1 MKRDVDTFPE
11 AKVRYRVRRMTLAD
25 LKEVCRIDRDA
36 FQAYRR
42 ARRQLTRPLRLRT
55 PANMQAALRRP
66 YPGVVVEAPPDGPIV
81 GYCFTHVWGKL
92 GWLGTLGVSP
102 RRQGLGLGR
111 VVIAAGLALLREAGC
126 TVLAL
131 ETMPESGKN
140 LALYLSLGLEARY
153 LTLLFRGLPRPAKE
167 THYRI
172 WKGGVELQ
180 MLGEQMMHGLDPTP
194 AAQWLE
200 DEGAGQTLVW
210 WEDGRP
216 VAFAA
221 LRHAERRLETPQ
233 YDLTTEVAACL
244 PQATAH
250 WPRYLAE
257 MGAYAQKMGKTGLVF
272 PVNARQRALVQRML
286 ARSLRIVQTRVR
298 MVAGAELGDGDALL
312 MMTLAM

>member
-1 MKRDVDTFPE
+1 MDIQLE
-11 AKVRYRVRRMTLAD
+11 AKVPYRVRRMTLAD

-55 PANMQAALRRP
+55 SANMQTAIRRP
-66 YPGVVVEAPPDGPIV
+66 YPGVVLEAPPGGPVV

-92 GWLGTLGVSP
+92 GWLGTLGITP

-111 VVIAAGLALLREAGC
+111 AVIAGGLALLREAGC
-126 TVLAL
+126 TTLAL

-153 LTLLFRGLPRPAKE
+153 LTLLFRGMPPPAAK
-167 THYRI
+167 THYRL

-180 MLGEQMMHGLDPTP
+180 MIGAQMLHGFDPTP

-200 DEGAGQTLVW
+200 NEGAGQTLVW
-210 WEDGRP
+210 WEAGRP

-244 PQATAH
+244 PQAAEH

-257 MGAYAQKMGKTGLVF
+257 MGAYAQQMNRTGIVF
-272 PVNARQRALVQRML
+272 PVNAKQQALVQHML
-286 ARSLRIVQTRVR
+286 AAELRIVHTRVR
-298 MVAGAELGDGDALL
+298 MVTGAALGTEDALL

>member
-1 MKRDVDTFPE
+1 MDIHLQ
-11 AKVRYRVRRMTLAD
+11 AKVPYRVRRMTLAD

-55 PANMQAALRRP
+55 PANMQAAFRRP
-66 YPGVVVEAPPDGPIV
+66 YPGVVVEAPPAGPIV

-92 GWLGTLGVSP
+92 GWLGTLGVTP

-111 VVIAAGLALLREAGC
+111 VVIAGGLALLREAGC
-126 TVLAL
+126 TTLAL

-140 LALYLSLGLEARY
+140 LALYLSLGLEARR
-153 LTLLFRGLPRPAKE
+153 LTLLFRGLPAPAAE
-167 THYRI
+167 THYRV

-180 MLGEQMMHGLDPTP
+180 MIGAQMLAGLDPTP

-200 DEGAGQTLVW
+200 DEDAGQTLVW
-210 WEDGRP
+210 WQDGKP
-216 VAFAA
+216 VAFAV

-233 YDLTTEVAACL
+233 YDLTAEAVACL
-244 PQATAH
+244 PEAAQH

-257 MGAYAQKMGKTGLVF
+257 MGAYAQQIGKTGLVF
-272 PVNARQRALVQRML
+272 PANAAQQTLVQTLL
-286 ARSLRIVQTRVR
+286 ATGLRIVYTRVR
-298 MVAGAELGDGDALL
+298 MVTGAPLGPADALL